1 MQDAHIDLVVRG
13 KELVD
18 VAMEVKYISHRLATR
33 PYCDEVLADAVR
45 LACFVTG
52 TAPEAA
58 RILLAVGSTSDFE
71 RAIWSRRVRASG
83 GGKLVPLSPV
93 VIPSEVNSTFWTVD
107 LEKENV
113 DKGYQRWLDRF
124 RQQVPVPL
132 PKKLVWRMAAHSCL
146 NVVSLG
152 DDGVEVSI
160 WEIRSSL
167 DSGMFSGKS
176 SY

>member
-1 MQDAHIDLVVRG
+1 M
-13 KELVD
+13 
-18 VAMEVKYISHRLATR
+18 
-33 PYCDEVLADAVR
+33 
-45 LACFVTG
+45 
-52 TAPEAA
+52 
-58 RILLAVGSTSDFE
+58 
-71 RAIWSRRVRASG
+71 
-83 GGKLVPLSPV
+83 PLSPV